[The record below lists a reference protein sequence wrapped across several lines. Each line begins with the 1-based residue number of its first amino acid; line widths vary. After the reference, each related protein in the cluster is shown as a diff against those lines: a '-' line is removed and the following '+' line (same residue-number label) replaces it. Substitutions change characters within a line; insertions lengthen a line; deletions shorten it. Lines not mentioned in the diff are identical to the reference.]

1 MKKEIFYIIEQ
12 FETGNINAKECIKQI
27 KENLIEA
34 EEDELLDY
42 AFPFHNETMKAI
54 NDITKDT
61 GLKNI
66 IEL

>member
-42 AFPFHNETMKAI
+42 AFAI
-54 NDITKDT
+54 K
-61 GLKNI
+61 KNS
-66 IEL
+66 